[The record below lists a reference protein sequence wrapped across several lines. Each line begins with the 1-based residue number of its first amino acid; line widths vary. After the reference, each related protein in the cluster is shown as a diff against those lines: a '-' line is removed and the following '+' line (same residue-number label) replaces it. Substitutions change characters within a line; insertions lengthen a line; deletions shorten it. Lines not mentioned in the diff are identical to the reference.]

1 MPRLSISRRRLLL
14 ATPAVI
20 ALAAGSS
27 MSACAKREDPS
38 GSRPTVNVRD
48 HGAVGDGSADDSAAI
63 TAAVAALKSGSVLHF
78 PAGRYRFAQRNPRDG
93 AAISVTGL
101 SHIDIDFSS
110 DAEIVMDNVDTG
122 TRTGTSHGIL
132 IRGPA
137 SGIALRNV
145 RIRWAQE
152 TKRSMGDG
160 IRIVGYPDGV
170 AAVPNGWSG
179 PATPVSGVT
188 VANCEIQ
195 SAPQAGVVM
204 LGVSD
209 ITVTDLRAE
218 NTQADG
224 LHFNACRRVKVDG
237 HTAVNTGDDGLA
249 LVTYFSDT
257 SSYDA
262 AAQTFAFPGLTDW
275 SNADFIISNVA
286 VSGGRANGVRLAGA
300 IRVEINGLTVADV
313 QHGAGVMI
321 DSATAGHEVEWEYVS
336 ARDLTLSD
344 LTVEDCE
351 TGVHVL
357 ARPAETDDKRFTD
370 FAIDIAD
377 VRLRR
382 CTNWSVRV
390 ESLSDQSVSGVS
402 LGDCTVNATSAAGGN
417 GGVGLANSRGVHFG
431 NLTIEHAQAVT
442 TFSAINTRALKAENL
457 ELTLT
462 QPKASDDAA
471 PCARFEDT
479 DGVIDSMAVRWPS
492 APGSWQPV
500 LLTPAADCDAA
511 SSSLVVDTL
520 TVEPSFLGDR
530 IIMC

>member
-1 MPRLSISRRRLLL
+1 MPRLNISRRRLLL
-14 ATPAVI
+14 AAPAVI
-20 ALAAGSS
+20 ALAACS
-27 MSACAKREDPS
+27 S

-48 HGAVGDGSADDSAAI
+48 HGAVGDGTADDSAAI
-63 TAAVAALKSGSVLHF
+63 AAAVAALKAGSVLHF
-78 PAGRYRFAQRNPRDG
+78 PAGHYRFAQRNPRDG

-101 SHIDIDFSS
+101 SQIDIEFAS
-110 DAEIVMDNVDTG
+110 DAEIVMDNVDTA

-137 SGIALRNV
+137 SDIALRNV

-160 IRIVGYPDGV
+160 IRIVGYPEGV
-170 AAVPNGWSG
+170 ATVPNGWRG
-179 PATPVSGVT
+179 PAAPVRGVT
-188 VANCEIQ
+188 VADCVIQ
-195 SAPQAGVVM
+195 AAPQAGVVM

-209 ITVTDLRAE
+209 ITVTDLRVE

-237 HTAVNTGDDGLA
+237 HRAVNPGDDGLA

-257 SSYDA
+257 SSYDS

-275 SNADFIISNVA
+275 SNADFSVSNVE

-300 IRVEINGLTVADV
+300 LRVDIKGLSVSDV

-344 LTVEDCE
+344 LTVEDCD
-351 TGVHVL
+351 TGIHVL
-357 ARPAETDDKRFTD
+357 ARPADTDDKRFTD

-377 VRLRR
+377 AQLRR

-390 ESLSDQSVSGVS
+390 ESLSEQLVTGVS
-402 LGDCTVNATSAAGGN
+402 VGACTVNATSAADGN
-417 GGVGLANSRGVHFG
+417 GGVGLANTRGVHFG
-431 NLTIEHAQAVT
+431 HLTIEHAQAVT
-442 TFSAINTRALKAENL
+442 TFSTINTRALKVENL

-479 DGVIDSMAVRWPS
+479 DGVIDSMALRWPS
-492 APGSWQPV
+492 APGSWKPV
-500 LLTPAADCDAA
+500 LQNPAADCDPG
-511 SSSLVVDTL
+511 SSSLVIDTL
-520 TVEPSFLGDR
+520 TVEPSFLADR
-530 IIMC
+530 IISC